1 MRTPTER
8 LIMDKNPITLKT
20 FATSMGMSFAVSAA
34 VTAGMMVGA
43 MFVGYVGGVREE
55 QKSKKK
61 LKKV

>member
-1 MRTPTER
+1 
-8 LIMDKNPITLKT
+8 MDKNPITLKT